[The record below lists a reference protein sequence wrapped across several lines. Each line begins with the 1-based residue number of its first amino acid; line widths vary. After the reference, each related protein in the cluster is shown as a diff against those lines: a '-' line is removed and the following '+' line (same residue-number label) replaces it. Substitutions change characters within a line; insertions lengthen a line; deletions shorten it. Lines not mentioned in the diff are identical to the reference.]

1 MLLTVGKNHVGEFL
15 YFELSSQSSEFETTF
30 NPDLGGLLT
39 PYDTRRSGW
48 QRWVRSRQWG
58 VHEAPTRS
66 GRAGRRVRAASFV
79 GVAMPTP

>member
-39 PYDTRRSGW
+39 PYDAP
-48 QRWVRSRQWG
+48 QWM
-58 VHEAPTRS
+58 
-66 GRAGRRVRAASFV
+66 AAL
-79 GVAMPTP
+79 GAK